1 MCCNLKEP
9 ALPKSPAFQAI
20 APYATAVPTHVVK
33 LCRSLDKP
41 GSSRRYKQF
50 CPVLLLRHVM
60 GLIKSHTETDFSL
73 PCHAQI
79 FLALTQV
86 ICVKRGV
93 VDFCCYLSVTPG
105 ASLKI
110 VIIIVCWVQKRFSV
124 QHSNKWLYSL
134 CKSHTIRSL
143 PICNRQDWQ
152 VPPKHSKPKPRTCWF
167 HRRAAVI
174 CYIRQLRQ
182 CSDEV
187 DKAFVNH
194 KIAAQ
199 HFYDV
204 A

>member
-1 MCCNLKEP
+1 MCCNLKKP

-50 CPVLLLRHVM
+50 CPVLLLRRVM
-60 GLIKSHTETDFSL
+60 GVIKSHIETDFSL

-86 ICVKRGV
+86 ICAKGGV

-105 ASLKI
+105 TSLKI

-124 QHSNKWLYSL
+124 QHSNKWYTLYAKAIPSEASL
-134 CKSHTIRSL
+134 YATARTGRSL
-143 PICNRQDWQ
+143 QNTPNPNQE
-152 VPPKHSKPKPRTCWF
+152 PAGFTGEP
-167 HRRAAVI
+167 
-174 CYIRQLRQ
+174 L
-182 CSDEV
+182 
-187 DKAFVNH
+187 
-194 KIAAQ
+194 
-199 HFYDV
+199 
-204 A
+204 